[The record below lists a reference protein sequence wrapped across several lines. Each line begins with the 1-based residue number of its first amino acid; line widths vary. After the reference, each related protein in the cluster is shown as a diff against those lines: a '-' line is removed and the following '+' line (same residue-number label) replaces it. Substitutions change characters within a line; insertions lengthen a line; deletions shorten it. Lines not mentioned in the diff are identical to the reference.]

1 MPVFSWFGW
10 SRSGQNE
17 QRAPVSE
24 SSPPDENQ
32 LETLARYIAESEQ
45 RWARQTARI
54 AVMEEDGRD
63 TSRSERVLRD
73 LEETLAVLRQRHKCL
88 ELEDRSR
95 RLLAAG
101 RESLARS
108 RRRTPTSPQRAA

>member
-1 MPVFSWFGW
+1 MPVYSWFGW
-10 SRSGQNE
+10 SRSGE
-17 QRAPVSE
+17 KCAPVTE
-24 SSPPDENQ
+24 SSPQDENQ

-73 LEETLAVLRQRHKCL
+73 LEETLAVFRQRHKCL

-95 RLLAAG
+95 RLLPAG
-101 RESLARS
+101 RESLAGP
-108 RRRTPTSPQRAA
+108 RRRTTAQRAA